1 MPEKNSGP
9 KNPENVNAD
18 FKSEIRK
25 SIAGLNLPPE
35 REGEIVEELSQHL
48 EERLDE
54 ALSHGASEAEAKQLA
69 LQELTEPESISA
81 QLRRTKMSLHKT
93 PLAIGSKKAR
103 SRFAGF
109 WDDIRFGLRMLR
121 KQPGFAIVAILTLGI
136 GVGASTAM
144 LSLVQDVLI
153 RPLHYP
159 HSDRL
164 YAIWASSE
172 SMGQTH
178 AAASGPDFVD
188 YLEQNRSFAHI
199 AEYLPQFT
207 FTWTGDGEPRLVNC
221 TAPSEQFLTML
232 GIRPYLGRLYEPRE
246 YTYLENDTLI
256 VSYRFWKNQLGGD
269 PHVIARVIHFEGV
282 SETIVGV
289 LPPMSDLFPDT
300 DVWPKLTVRP
310 SWPYMQWRGNKFL
323 RVIGE
328 LKPGITPAMAE
339 EDLTGILRRVP
350 EEPRDVRVHLVP
362 LKQDL
367 VGNVRLPLYATL
379 GAAALILMVACIN
392 VAALLL
398 ARAVKREGEIAVRL
412 SLGAGRSRIAQQL
425 VTEAM
430 LLSAAGCA
438 VGLLIAWSL
447 LRLLMRI
454 PNLPLPRME
463 SVHLNGPALLATIA
477 IASAMTLL
485 FGWIPSL
492 SLSRLNLSSALRPRG
507 LEITSRRGRSLAL
520 LVMGEIACSVVLTVS
535 VGLLVHSFW
544 RVIHV
549 DPGFQPQ
556 SLLRVYL
563 RTNYYTEKGR
573 AFWKGVVDETAS
585 LPGVR
590 HVALADWR
598 PGRDAPIATFVFED
612 RPNDPTRLPAGEGS
626 WVSDDFFRTIGTPLI
641 AGRLFTEHDDDN
653 APQVVII
660 NNEAAQQFWPGQNP
674 IGKRIGINYTGP
686 GRRTD
691 AAPRFREIVGVV
703 GNVRH
708 DSLDAPAA
716 PAVYLPYL
724 QDETNHDMATMSLFL
739 RANGNAMA
747 LADSVRDRIHAVAP
761 DQPVQ
766 NIQNVA
772 DLVSQSVATRRYTL
786 ILVGAFATVGLLLA
800 AIGVY
805 GVISYATSQRARE
818 FGIRIALGA
827 TRGRVISY
835 VLRSSVILTTIG
847 LVVGIIGALFLTRSI
862 SSLLF
867 EVNPL
872 DLLSFSAAVALLAI
886 LSIGASLLPAWRAS
900 RVDPIIAMQSE

>member
-1 MPEKNSGP
+1 MP
-9 KNPENVNAD
+9 D
-18 FKSEIRK
+18 FKFEIRK
-25 SIAGLNLPPE
+25 SIADLNLPPE
-35 REGEIVEELSQHL
+35 HEEEIVEELSQHL
-48 EERLDE
+48 EERFE
-54 ALSHGASEAEAKQLA
+54 QAQSQGASEEKAKQLA
-69 LQELTEPESISA
+69 LDELIQPDSLSE
-81 QLRRTKMSLHKT
+81 QLRRIRMPVRDK
-93 PLAIGSKKAR
+93 PLTIGAKKR
-103 SRFAGF
+103 RLRFAGF

-121 KQPGFAIVAILTLGI
+121 KQPGFAVVAILTLGI
-136 GVGASTAM
+136 GIGASTAM

-153 RPLHYP
+153 RPLPYA

-172 SMGQTH
+172 SMGQTRV
-178 AAASGPDFVD
+178 AASGPDFVD

-199 AEYLPQFT
+199 AEYTPRFT

-221 TAPSEQFLTML
+221 TAPSEQFFTMF
-232 GIRPYLGRLYEPRE
+232 GIRPYMGRLYEPRE

-269 PHVIARVIHFEGV
+269 PNVIGRVIHFEGV

-300 DVWPKLTVRP
+300 DVWPKLTIRP

-323 RVIGE
+323 HVVGE
-328 LKPGITPAMAE
+328 LRPGVTPRMAE
-339 EDLTGILRRVP
+339 ADLTAILRRVP
-350 EEPRDVRVHLVP
+350 EEPRDVSVHLVP

-367 VGNVRLPLYATL
+367 VGNVRVPLYATL

-412 SLGAGRSRIAQQL
+412 SLGAGLPRIAQQL
-425 VTEAM
+425 LTEAM

-438 VGLLIAWSL
+438 VGLLIAWSV
-447 LRLLMRI
+447 LRLLARI
-454 PNLPLPRME
+454 PNLPLPRMD
-463 SVHLNGPALLATIA
+463 SVHLNGPGLLATFA
-477 IASAMTLL
+477 IASAMTVL

-492 SLSRLNLSSALRPRG
+492 SFSRLNLSSALRPRG
-507 LEITSRRGRSLAL
+507 LEISGRRGFSLAL
-520 LVMGEIACSVVLTVS
+520 LVIGEIACSVVLTVS

-573 AFWKGVVDETAS
+573 AFWKGVLTETRS

-590 HVALADWR
+590 HVGLADWR
-598 PGRDAPIATFVFED
+598 PGRDAPIATFVFEH
-612 RPNDPTRLPAGEGS
+612 RPNDPTRLPSGEGS
-626 WVSDDFFRTIGTPLI
+626 WVSDDFFRTVGTPLI
-641 AGRLFTEHDDDN
+641 AGRFFTEHDDDN
-653 APQVVII
+653 APPVVII
-660 NNEAAQQFWPGQNP
+660 NNAAARQFWPGQNP
-674 IGKRIGINYTGP
+674 IGKRIGVNYTGP
-686 GRRTD
+686 GRRTN
-691 AAPRFREIVGVV
+691 AAPRLREIVGVV
-703 GNVRH
+703 GDIRH

-724 QDETNHDMATMSLFL
+724 QDETNHDMATMSLFV
-739 RANGNAMA
+739 RAEGNAMA
-747 LADSVRDRIHAVAP
+747 LAESIRDRIHVVEP
-761 DQPVQ
+761 NQPVQ

-786 ILVGAFATVGLLLA
+786 VLVGAFAAVGLLLA
-800 AIGVY
+800 AVGVY

-827 TRGRVISY
+827 TRGRVVSH
-835 VLRSSVILTTIG
+835 VLRGSAVLTTLG
-847 LVVGIIGALFLTRSI
+847 SLVGIVSALFLMRSL

-867 EVNPL
+867 EVSPL
-872 DLLSFSAAVALLAI
+872 DLLSFCAAVTLLAFV
-886 LSIGASLLPAWRAS
+886 SIGASLLPAWRAS